1 MNLEVNNLTFEWKV
15 GKTKK
20 KKKILQDTAY
30 TKKIHATYHCRKK
43 N

>member
-1 MNLEVNNLTFEWKV
+1 MNLEVNNLTFECKV
-15 GKTKK
+15 GKS